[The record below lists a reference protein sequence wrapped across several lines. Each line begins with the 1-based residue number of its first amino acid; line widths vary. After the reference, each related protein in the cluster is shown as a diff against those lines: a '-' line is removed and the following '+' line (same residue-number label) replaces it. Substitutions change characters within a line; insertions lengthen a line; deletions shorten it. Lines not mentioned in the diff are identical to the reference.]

1 MARPRTQG
9 PVGDTVRGQER
20 HPLDRR
26 STDDYSLIS
35 RIETCR
41 INVAKQPWASDH
53 PPQNTGCA
61 GGVQVGGTLGRCALA
76 RADQRRCAQAD
87 TREAEMGRRRQRFEP
102 NGTPGSRCAQGDTAL
117 VHSARDAQA
126 GGREAPQ

>member
-1 MARPRTQG
+1 MA
-9 PVGDTVRGQER
+9 
-20 HPLDRR
+20 
-26 STDDYSLIS
+26 TDGLIGMNSNDYSLIS

-61 GGVQVGGTLGRCALA
+61 VGVQVGGTLGRCALA
-76 RADQRRCAQAD
+76 RADQRRCAHAD
-87 TREAEMGRRRQRFEP
+87 PRAAGVDRRRQRFEP
-102 NGTPGSRCAQGDTAL
+102 NGNPCIRLAQGDEAL